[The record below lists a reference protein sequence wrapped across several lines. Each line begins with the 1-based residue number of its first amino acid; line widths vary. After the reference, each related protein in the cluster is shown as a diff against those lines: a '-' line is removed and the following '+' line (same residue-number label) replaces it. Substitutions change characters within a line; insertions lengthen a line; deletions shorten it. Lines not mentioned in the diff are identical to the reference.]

1 MPMKYAVLTIT
12 RYPSWHILTALHSMA
27 LFRLPLIFNKKISFF
42 KLLGC
47 GRNGSFDL
55 QPDWRQYGIFTV
67 SSDVSIP
74 AFTPAGYEQWKRDF
88 YGSFITRWW
97 RFFGCETWTI
107 LLEPQL
113 SHGSWAGKE
122 VFPNL
127 KKESAD
133 GPVCVLTRATIR
145 ANKARDF
152 WKNVAPVQ
160 NKMADAKGLL
170 YSVGIG
176 EMPFLRQ
183 ATFSIWQDES
193 AMKSFAYSMAE
204 HRDVIKKTRDRRWYS
219 EEMFTRFRPLAWCGK
234 LNGASPLNAEL
245 VPTVGQL

>member
-1 MPMKYAVLTIT
+1 
-12 RYPSWHILTALHSMA
+12 MA
-27 LFRLPLIFNKKISFF
+27 LFRLPLITNKKINFF

-55 QPDWRQYGIFTV
+55 QPDWKQYGIFSV
-67 SSDVSIP
+67 SHDISLP
-74 AFTPAGYEQWKRDF
+74 TFTQASYGQWKREY
-88 YGSFITRWW
+88 YGRFITGWW
-97 RFFGCETWTI
+97 RFCGCETWTI

-122 VFPNL
+122 IFPNL
-127 KKESAD
+127 KKDSTD

-160 NKMADAKGLL
+160 NKMPGAKGLL

-183 ATFSIWQDES
+183 ATFSIWQDE
-193 AMKSFAYSMAE
+193 ADMKSFAYSMTE

-219 EEMFTRFRPLAWCGK
+219 EEMFTRFRPLACFGK
-234 LNGASPLNAEL
+234 LNGESPLNAEL
-245 VPTVGQL
+245 VPTVSHL